1 MKTLQNLFEMK
12 NAAYDRLYLV
22 EQKISTFCSTD
33 SMQDSVAAW
42 EQEGRF
48 LRSEIRRLNE
58 EIAAKNAQ
66 FFVT

>member
-58 EIAAKNAQ
+58 EIAAKNA
-66 FFVT
+66 

>member
-42 EQEGRF
+42 EREGRF

-58 EIAAKNAQ
+58 EIAAKNA
-66 FFVT
+66 